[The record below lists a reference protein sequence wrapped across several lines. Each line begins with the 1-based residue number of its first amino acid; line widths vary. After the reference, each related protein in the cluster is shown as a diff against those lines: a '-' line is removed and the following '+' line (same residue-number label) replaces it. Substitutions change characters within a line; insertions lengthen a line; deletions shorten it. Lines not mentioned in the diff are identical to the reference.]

1 MRQHVTID
9 GRRLSYLDS
18 ASLPG
23 AERVSGRAL
32 VLVHAFPLSA
42 DMWRRQ
48 ASELPSGWRLVAP
61 DLRGFGESEPDSRIG
76 AGATMDDYA
85 GDVFALLDRLDIES
99 AVIGGLSMGGYVTFA
114 MFRKAPER
122 FLGMILANTKSGAD
136 TGEARERR
144 LQMLRSLTS
153 DGPAAI
159 VEGLV
164 PKLLGS
170 TTLSERPAVVETVRR
185 IASGS
190 TSAGIYAAVQ
200 RMMDRPD
207 STHLLADVR
216 CPTLIVV
223 GEEDELTPV
232 DEARNM
238 HGQVLGAELA
248 IIGSAGHLSNLERP
262 DEFDV
267 ALARFLSVHF
277 SV

>member
-1 MRQHVTID
+1 
-9 GRRLSYLDS
+9 
-18 ASLPG
+18 
-23 AERVSGRAL
+23 
-32 VLVHAFPLSA
+32 
-42 DMWRRQ
+42 
-48 ASELPSGWRLVAP
+48 
-61 DLRGFGESEPDSRIG
+61 
-76 AGATMDDYA
+76 
-85 GDVFALLDRLDIES
+85 
-99 AVIGGLSMGGYVTFA
+99 
-114 MFRKAPER
+114 
-122 FLGMILANTKSGAD
+122 
-136 TGEARERR
+136 
-144 LQMLRSLTS
+144 
-153 DGPAAI
+153 
-159 VEGLV
+159 
-164 PKLLGS
+164 
-170 TTLSERPAVVETVRR
+170 VVETVRR